1 LASELY
7 KKDATHHREDH
18 RSLER
23 MPSKFSIK
31 TMAIQPLISELFK
44 EMQMLTHH
52 QHVYKNNLATQQII
66 SNM

>member
-1 LASELY
+1 
-7 KKDATHHREDH
+7 
-18 RSLER
+18 
-23 MPSKFSIK
+23 
-31 TMAIQPLISELFK
+31 MAIQPLISELFK